1 MQPPGTTPSGET
13 QERAPAGPDRG
24 RRRSGVIALAA
35 AVAATAAVVLTAP
48 ADDRGAAVQDVLGD
62 EQLRIM
68 APASPGGGWDQTSR
82 EMQAALRE
90 LAGRTEVYNVS
101 GAGGTIGLSQFVRH
115 EGDPSEL
122 MTTGLIMIGAVTANG
137 SPHSLTDT
145 TPLVR
150 LTTDYQVVV
159 VSADSPLTD
168 VSGLV
173 AAMQSDIAAVSVS
186 GGSAGGAE
194 QIMAG
199 LLAQAVGADPAQ
211 VSYVAHSGGGEALTT
226 VLSGRSTI
234 GIFGLSEIQ
243 PQIEAGTVR
252 ALAVSSADRLPALA
266 DVPSLRESGLDVV
279 VENWRGVVAPAGVTD
294 EQERALEDLLVRM
307 ARTDTWR
314 DALARRGWGDA
325 LLAGPEFEEFV
336 RSEQDRVSRVLA
348 EIGLGD
354 S

>member
-1 MQPPGTTPSGET
+1 MQPPGTTE
-13 QERAPAGPDRG
+13 ERAPRTPPGRG
-24 RRRSGVIALAA
+24 GVIALVA

-48 ADDRGAAVQDVLGD
+48 SDDQGGAVAQVLGD

-68 APASPGGGWDQTSR
+68 APAAPGGGWDQTSR
-82 EMQAALRE
+82 EMQAALRD
-90 LAGRTEVYNVS
+90 LVGRSEVYNVA

-115 EGDPSEL
+115 EGDPAEL
-122 MTTGLIMIGAVTANG
+122 MTTGLIMMGAITANG
-137 SPHSLTDT
+137 SPHSLGDT
-145 TPLVR
+145 TPLAR
-150 LTTDYQVVV
+150 LTTDYQAVVV
-159 VSADSPLTD
+159 AADSPLTD
-168 VSGLV
+168 VPGLA
-173 AAMQSDIAAVSVS
+173 AAMQSDVAAVSIS
-186 GGSAGGAE
+186 GGSAGGVE

-252 ALAVSSADRLPALA
+252 ALAVSSAERQPALP
-266 DVPSLRESGLDVV
+266 DVPSLKESGLDVV
-279 VENWRGVVAPAGVTD
+279 VENWRGVVAPAGISD
-294 EQERALEDLLVRM
+294 QEEQALEDMLVRM
-307 ARTDTWR
+307 AHTDAWR

-336 RSEQDRVSRVLA
+336 RSEQDRVSKVLA
-348 EIGLGD
+348 QIGLGG

>member
-1 MQPPGTTPSGET
+1 
-13 QERAPAGPDRG
+13 
-24 RRRSGVIALAA
+24 
-35 AVAATAAVVLTAP
+35 VLTAP
-48 ADDRGAAVQDVLGD
+48 ADDRGAAQEVLG
-62 EQLRIM
+62 ERQLRIM

-82 EMQAALRE
+82 EMQKALRE
-90 LAGRTEVYNVS
+90 LVGRTEVYNVS

-115 EGDPSEL
+115 EGDPAEL
-122 MTTGLIMIGAVTANG
+122 MTTGLIMMGAVIANG
-137 SPHSLTDT
+137 SPHSLADT

-150 LTTDYQVVV
+150 LTTDYQVIVV
-159 VSADSPLTD
+159 AADSPITGVAD
-168 VSGLV
+168 LV
-173 AAMQSDIAAVSVS
+173 AAMQADVGAVSIS

-234 GIFGLSEIQ
+234 GIFGLSEIA

-252 ALAVSSADRLPALA
+252 AIAVSSAERLPSLP
-266 DVPSLRESGLDVV
+266 DVPSLAESGLDVV
-279 VENWRGVVAPAGVTD
+279 VENWRGVVAPPGISD
-294 EQERALEDLLVRM
+294 EEERALEDVLVRM
-307 ARTDTWR
+307 AHTEAWR

-325 LLAGPEFEEFV
+325 LLAGEEFEAFV
-336 RSEQDRVSRVLA
+336 RSEQERVSRVLTQ
-348 EIGLGD
+348 IGLGG

>member
-1 MQPPGTTPSGET
+1 MQPPGTTE
-13 QERAPAGPDRG
+13 EHAPRKPRG
-24 RRRSGVIALAA
+24 RSGVIALVA

-48 ADDRGAAVQDVLGD
+48 ADDHGSAVEDVLGG

-68 APASPGGGWDQTSR
+68 APAAPGGGWDQTSR
-82 EMQAALRE
+82 EMQASLRE
-90 LAGRTEVYNVS
+90 LIGRTEVYNVA

-115 EGDPSEL
+115 EGDPAEL
-122 MTTGLIMIGAVTANG
+122 MTTGLIMMGAITANG
-137 SPHSLTDT
+137 SPHSLTET

-159 VSADSPLTD
+159 VAADSPLTD
-168 VSGLV
+168 VPGL
-173 AAMQSDIAAVSVS
+173 ASAMQADVAAVSIS

-194 QIMAG
+194 QIMSG
-199 LLAQAVGADPAQ
+199 LLAQAVGADPAK

-234 GIFGLSEIQ
+234 GIFGLSEIE

-252 ALAVSSADRLPALA
+252 ALAVSSADRLPSLP

-279 VENWRGVVAPAGVTD
+279 VENWRGVVAPAGITD
-294 EQERALEDLLVRM
+294 EQEQALEDLLVEM
-307 ARTDTWR
+307 AHTDAWR

-348 EIGLGD
+348 EIGLGG

>member
-1 MQPPGTTPSGET
+1 MGGPETTEQGDPRRPG
-13 QERAPAGPDRG
+13 RG
-24 RRRSGVIALAA
+24 GVAALAVALAA
-35 AVAATAAVVLTAP
+35 TVAIVLTAP
-48 ADDRGAAVQDVLGD
+48 ADDRGAAQEVLG
-62 EQLRIM
+62 ERQLRIM

-82 EMQAALRE
+82 EMQKALRE
-90 LAGRTEVYNVS
+90 LVGRTEVYNVS

-115 EGDPSEL
+115 EGDPAEL
-122 MTTGLIMIGAVTANG
+122 MTTGLIMMGAVIANG
-137 SPHSLTDT
+137 SPHSLADT

-150 LTTDYQVVV
+150 LTTDYQVIVV
-159 VSADSPLTD
+159 AADSPITGVAD
-168 VSGLV
+168 LV
-173 AAMQSDIAAVSVS
+173 AAMQADVGAVSIS

-234 GIFGLSEIQ
+234 GIFGLSEIA

-252 ALAVSSADRLPALA
+252 AIAVSSAERLPSLP
-266 DVPSLRESGLDVV
+266 DVPSLAESGLDVV
-279 VENWRGVVAPAGVTD
+279 VENWRGVVAPPGISD
-294 EQERALEDLLVRM
+294 EEERALEDVLVRM
-307 ARTDTWR
+307 AHTEAWR

-325 LLAGPEFEEFV
+325 LLAGEEFEAFV
-336 RSEQDRVSRVLA
+336 RSEQERVSRVLTQ
-348 EIGLGD
+348 IGLGG

>member
-1 MQPPGTTPSGET
+1 MGGPETTEQGDPRRPG
-13 QERAPAGPDRG
+13 
-24 RRRSGVIALAA
+24 RSGVAALAVALAA
-35 AVAATAAVVLTAP
+35 TVAIVLTAP
-48 ADDRGAAVQDVLGD
+48 ADDRGAAQEVLG
-62 EQLRIM
+62 ERQLRIM

-82 EMQAALRE
+82 EMQKALRE
-90 LAGRTEVYNVS
+90 LVGRTEVYNVS

-115 EGDPSEL
+115 EGDPAEL
-122 MTTGLIMIGAVTANG
+122 MTTGLIMMGAVIANG
-137 SPHSLTDT
+137 SPHSLADT

-150 LTTDYQVVV
+150 LTTDYQVIVV
-159 VSADSPLTD
+159 AADSPITGVAD
-168 VSGLV
+168 LV
-173 AAMQSDIAAVSVS
+173 AAMQADVGAVSIS

-234 GIFGLSEIQ
+234 GIFGLSEIA

-252 ALAVSSADRLPALA
+252 AIAVSSAERLPSLP
-266 DVPSLRESGLDVV
+266 DVPSLAESGLDVV
-279 VENWRGVVAPAGVTD
+279 VENWRGVVAPPGISD
-294 EQERALEDLLVRM
+294 EEERALEDVLVRM
-307 ARTDTWR
+307 AHTEAWR

-325 LLAGPEFEEFV
+325 LLAGEEFEAFV
-336 RSEQDRVSRVLA
+336 RSEQERVSRVLTQ
-348 EIGLGD
+348 IGLGG

>member
-1 MQPPGTTPSGET
+1 MQPPGTTE
-13 QERAPAGPDRG
+13 ERAPEKPSAPG
-24 RRRSGVIALAA
+24 RRRSGVIALVA
-35 AVAATAAVVLTAP
+35 AVVATAAVVLTAP
-48 ADDRGAAVQDVLGD
+48 ADDPGAAVQDVLGD

-90 LAGRTEVYNVS
+90 VVGRTEVYNVS
-101 GAGGTIGLSQFVRH
+101 GAGGTIGLSQFVRQ

-122 MTTGLIMIGAVTANG
+122 MTTGLIMVGAITANG

-150 LTTDYQVVV
+150 LTTDYQVIVV
-159 VSADSPLTD
+159 AADAPLTD
-168 VSGLV
+168 VPGMV
-173 AAMQSDIAAVSVS
+173 AAMQADIGAVSIS

-234 GIFGLSEIQ
+234 GIFGVSEIQ

-252 ALAVSSADRLPALA
+252 ALAVSSADRLPALPE
-266 DVPSLRESGLDVV
+266 VPSLREAGLDVV
-279 VENWRGVVAPAGVTD
+279 VENWRGVVAPAGISD
-294 EQERALEDLLVRM
+294 QEEQALEDLLVRM
-307 ARTDTWR
+307 ARTDEWR

-336 RSEQDRVSRVLA
+336 RTEQDRVSRVLA
-348 EIGLGD
+348 EIGLGG

>member
-1 MQPPGTTPSGET
+1 MEQAPGTT
-13 QERAPAGPDRG
+13 QEQAPPARPG
-24 RRRSGVIALAA
+24 RSGVIALVA
-35 AVAATAAVVLTAP
+35 AVAATAAIVLTAP
-48 ADDRGAAVQDVLGD
+48 ADAQGGAVADVLGE

-90 LAGRTEVYNVS
+90 VVGRTEVYNVS

-115 EGDPSEL
+115 EGDPAEL
-122 MTTGLIMIGAVTANG
+122 MTTGLIMVGAITANG
-137 SPHSLTDT
+137 SPHSLAET

-159 VSADSPLTD
+159 VGADSPLAD
-168 VSGLV
+168 VPGLV
-173 AAMQSDIAAVSVS
+173 AAMQADIAAVSIS

-199 LLAQAVGADPAQ
+199 LLAQAVGADPAK

-234 GIFGLSEIQ
+234 GIFGLSEIL

-252 ALAVSSADRLPALA
+252 AIAVSGADRLPALP
-266 DVPSLRESGLDVV
+266 DTPSLRESGLDVV
-279 VENWRGVVAPAGVTD
+279 VENWRGVVAPAGITD
-294 EQERALEDLLVRM
+294 EEERALEDVLVRM
-307 ARTDTWR
+307 ARTDAWR

-348 EIGLGD
+348 QIGLGG

>member
-1 MQPPGTTPSGET
+1 MGGPETTEQGDPRRPG
-13 QERAPAGPDRG
+13 RG
-24 RRRSGVIALAA
+24 VAALAVALAA
-35 AVAATAAVVLTAP
+35 TVAIVLTAP
-48 ADDRGAAVQDVLGD
+48 ADDRGAAQEVLG
-62 EQLRIM
+62 ERQLRIM

-82 EMQAALRE
+82 EMQKALRE
-90 LAGRTEVYNVS
+90 LVGRTEVYNVS

-115 EGDPSEL
+115 EGDPAEL
-122 MTTGLIMIGAVTANG
+122 MTTGLIMMGAVIANG
-137 SPHSLTDT
+137 SPHSLADT

-150 LTTDYQVVV
+150 LTTDYQVIVV
-159 VSADSPLTD
+159 AADSPITGVAD
-168 VSGLV
+168 LV
-173 AAMQSDIAAVSVS
+173 AAMQADVGAVSIS

-234 GIFGLSEIQ
+234 GIFGLSEIA

-252 ALAVSSADRLPALA
+252 AIAVSSAERLPSLP
-266 DVPSLRESGLDVV
+266 DVPSLAESGLDVV
-279 VENWRGVVAPAGVTD
+279 VENWRGVVAPPGISD
-294 EQERALEDLLVRM
+294 EEERALEDVLVRM
-307 ARTDTWR
+307 AHTEAWR

-325 LLAGPEFEEFV
+325 LLAGEEFEAFV
-336 RSEQDRVSRVLA
+336 RSEQERVSRVLTQ
-348 EIGLGD
+348 IGLGG